1 MSTKEEDAA
10 AAVIKEES
18 SSSFLEAAQQLQQQ
32 VEQTPDI
39 ENQNQPQRPLP
50 TTNHSIGILAPHKSH
65 HTNKDE
71 EDDDGDSSTDSL
83 FSFDSYELKG
93 YKNRFQS
100 VTTTGAATVGSS
112 TIPFPSV
119 VAASTDGATIVPQ
132 LTRNI
137 CPCQCLF
144 FTVKETICL
153 VMSALGCAVFLAG
166 LVVLCLYL
174 EGSLFEGETD

>member
-1 MSTKEEDAA
+1 MSTKEADAA
-10 AAVIKEES
+10 AAAIKEES
-18 SSSFLEAAQQLQQQ
+18 SSSFLEATQQA
-32 VEQTPDI
+32 EETPDI

-50 TTNHSIGILAPHKSH
+50 TTDHSVGILAPHKSH

-71 EDDDGDSSTDSL
+71 EQDDDGDSSTDSL

-93 YKNRFQS
+93 YKNKFQS
-100 VTTTGAATVGSS
+100 VTTTGAATIGSS